1 VFRAFGT
8 CLELGVATERR
19 AFAHLQSNGLSEMQP
34 LARPPERN
42 EKPGLFKDGR
52 TNARDGNS
60 TARDGNSTLTISG
73 GQALRAIGR

>member
-1 VFRAFGT
+1 MFRAFGT

-52 TNARDGNS
+52 TNARDGP
-60 TARDGNSTLTISG
+60 NSTLTISG
-73 GQALRAIGR
+73 SQALRAIGR

>member
-1 VFRAFGT
+1 MR
-8 CLELGVATERR
+8 LELVWNLVSPPSEG
-19 AFAHLQSNGLSEMQP
+19 AFAHLQLNGLSEMQP
-34 LARPPERN
+34 PCTPPERN

-60 TARDGNSTLTISG
+60 TLTISG